1 MLYYDG
7 INLSKGIDAAKSK
20 SSKEC
25 IVFYYSFFNNRFGFQ
40 NSVCNGCHDLMIL
53 CLNISSISDITVKG
67 LDYRSIIHEI
77 GKSDPIYCL
86 ESRVLDNRGYI

>member
-25 IVFYYSFFNNRFGFQ
+25 ILFYYCFLYHRFGFQ
-40 NSVCNGCHDLMIL
+40 NSVCNGCHDLMML
-53 CLNISSISDITVKG
+53 CLNISSISDITVKEV
-67 LDYRSIIHEI
+67 DYRSIIHEI

-86 ESRVLDNRGYI
+86 ESGVLDNLWYI

>member
-20 SSKEC
+20 SNKEC
-25 IVFYYSFFNNRFGFQ
+25 IVFYYSFFNHRFGFQ

-67 LDYRSIIHEI
+67 VDYRSIIHEI

-86 ESRVLDNRGYI
+86 ESRVLDNRRYI